1 MRRCTRINENRL
13 VLTLV
18 SGLSRLEGDD
28 FPRHLGLFTI
38 VCLLLGDLRFRA
50 FVIAILLVVASDI

>member
-1 MRRCTRINENRL
+1 MRRCTRINETRL

-28 FPRHLGLFTI
+28 FPRHLGLFKI

-50 FVIAILLVVASDI
+50 FATAISRVAASVI